1 MKKVLLMLADG
12 FETLEG
18 LAVKDVCARAN
29 VECFLCG
36 VMGKTVTTAQGI
48 RVESDIEIKDVKFED
63 YSALIIPGGLP
74 GAYNLRDNEI
84 VISKVKEFYEA
95 GKIVAAICAGPIVFE
110 RAGILSGKTATSNP
124 GFKDKIG
131 EVNYKESPVVVD
143 RNIIT
148 SRGPA
153 TAIEFALTII
163 KELGYKEE
171 YNNLKEAMLVNYYS
185 EYCKK

>member
-18 LAVKDVCARAN
+18 LSVKDVCARAN
-29 VECFLCG
+29 VECTLCG

-48 RVESDIEIKDVKFED
+48 RVDSDIDMKKVNFND
-63 YSALIIPGGLP
+63 YSAIVIPGGLP
-74 GAYNLRDNEI
+74 GSYNLRDNE
-84 VISKVKEFYEA
+84 VVVSKVKEFYQL
-95 GKIVAAICAGPIVFE
+95 GKLVAAICAGPIVFE
-110 RAGILSGKTATSNP
+110 KAGILKGKTVTSNP

-131 EVNYKESPVVVD
+131 DVNYKEDPVVVD
-143 RNIIT
+143 GNIIT

-153 TAIEFALTII
+153 TAIEFALTIL

-171 YNNLKEAMLVNYYS
+171 YSNLKEAMLVNYYT
-185 EYCKK
+185 EYYKK